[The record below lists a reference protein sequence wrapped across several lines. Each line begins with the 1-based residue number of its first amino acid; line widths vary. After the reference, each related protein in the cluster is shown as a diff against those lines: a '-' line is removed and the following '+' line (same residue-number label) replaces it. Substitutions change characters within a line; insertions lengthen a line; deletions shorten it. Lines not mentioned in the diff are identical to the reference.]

1 MNTTTTRKHHPRDL
15 FLAEVGLTADQL
27 DASTRHTDDTQV
39 NLVCTEDACHVA
51 TNEFELI
58 SITDRIKNKH

>member
-1 MNTTTTRKHHPRDL
+1 MNTRTPRKHHPRDL
-15 FLAEVGLTADQL
+15 YLAEVGLTAAQL
-27 DASTRHTDDTQV
+27 DSSTRHTDHTQV

-58 SITDRIKNKH
+58 STTDRINNQH